1 MHSGRSIHRPY
12 PVIQDEVLIEKTL
25 LHLDIDDVK
34 SLFMLFPQ
42 SRIKALWKEKMLSQ
56 EPMYHQLNR
65 LYAFLFFNLK
75 DPDRYIRN
83 YVNNKHK
90 IHPMHG
96 LAKHTEKI
104 FNRVSELSCL
114 KPYTLI
120 GGTALSLQLGMRES
134 EDLDFCIWSKNLRID
149 KPTVDW
155 PFIEKELGTIGAI
168 AVRDVL
174 GFDQVNFVVDGVK
187 ISFIAKQRNPSPVK
201 SPVTILN
208 NVIAA
213 DIISIGA
220 MKVELIL
227 RRSDF
232 RDYYDIYSI
241 LSMGC
246 R

>member
-1 MHSGRSIHRPY
+1 
-12 PVIQDEVLIEKTL
+12 
-25 LHLDIDDVK
+25 
-34 SLFMLFPQ
+34 
-42 SRIKALWKEKMLSQ
+42 
-56 EPMYHQLNR
+56 
-65 LYAFLFFNLK
+65 
-75 DPDRYIRN
+75 
-83 YVNNKHK
+83 
-90 IHPMHG
+90 MHG

-104 FNRVSELSCL
+104 FKSVSELSCL

-134 EDLDFCIWSKNLRID
+134 EDLDFCVWSKNLRID

-155 PFIEKELGTIGAI
+155 SNIEKELGSIGAI

-187 ISFIAKQRNPSPVK
+187 ISFIAKQRNLSPVS

-241 LSMGC
+241 LMHGVSLKTIVDAASVYSNRRLKTRDALAFLMNGSNYQ
-246 R
+246 RPKGFELLNPVYDIDHHGIESHIQSIIREEYK